1 MYYLPEPP
9 YFLIVVGLLIGIT
22 SGAAFEAT
30 LKQKVQQW
38 SKDPSSNPLNQV
50 QGLQLLLPFLG
61 IAAGVSVF
69 LTSGLEV
76 FGFPAWLSLSVS
88 VSLTFL
94 SGSLI
99 WSQLGKLLIQLE
111 QGGSRA
117 LDLDT

>member
-9 YFLIVVGLLIGIT
+9 YFLIVVGLLMGIT

-30 LKQKVQQW
+30 LKQKVKQW
-38 SKDPSSNPLNQV
+38 SNDPSSNHLNQV

-61 IAAGVSVF
+61 IAAGVCLF

-76 FGFPAWLSLSVS
+76 FGFPAWLSFAVS
-88 VSLTFL
+88 ISLTFL
-94 SGSLI
+94 IGSLI

-111 QGGSRA
+111 KGGSRA